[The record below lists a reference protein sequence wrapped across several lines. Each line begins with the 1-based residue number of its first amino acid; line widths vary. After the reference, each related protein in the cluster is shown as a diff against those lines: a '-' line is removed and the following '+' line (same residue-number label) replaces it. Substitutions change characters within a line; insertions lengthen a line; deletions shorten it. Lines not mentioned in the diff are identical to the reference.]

1 MAPDSRFWR
10 RRLGEAITTGRRLL
24 LNAVIPLLFLLTL
37 STETT
42 QARTEPVGSVQGET
56 PATLLAQEKVS
67 GSEAAFLATLSPPPT
82 VYSSFAASPAAQPN
96 NGNQIHIPDHPTI
109 QKYVSSYKGK
119 ERKTFLVALE
129 RSWSYVPIMTE
140 ILESHGVP
148 AEMAY
153 IPLVES
159 RFKGNAS
166 YRGAGGYWQLL
177 AGTARKLGL
186 RVDRWVDERKDPIK
200 STHAAAKYLR
210 LFYEQFNSWP
220 LALAAYNA
228 GNAPVM
234 SAMRRCRTS
243 NFWELAQKG
252 GLPGRTRDYVAKVLA
267 TIQIVRDLDAHGFAR
282 PGKHDVYDFESIL
295 VKAPLKLD
303 QVANWLDV
311 SLNDMRNLNPSLSR
325 DQIPPDSNFDLR
337 LPSGARDRFNVATG
351 GYWRGN

>member
-10 RRLGEAITTGRRLL
+10 RRLGEAITQGRRLL
-24 LNAVIPLLFLLTL
+24 LNAVIPLLLLLTI
-37 STETT
+37 SAGNV
-42 QARTEPVGSVQGET
+42 QARTEPASNSRDEI
-56 PATLLAQEKVS
+56 PAVHLAQEKSS
-67 GSEAAFLATLSPPPT
+67 GSESLLLTTLSPPST
-82 VYSSFAASPAAQPN
+82 VFSSIAASPVAQPS

-109 QKYVSSYKGK
+109 QKYVCSYKGK
-119 ERKTFLVALE
+119 ERNTFMVALE
-129 RSWSYVPIMTE
+129 RSWSYVSIMAE

-210 LFYEQFNSWP
+210 LFYEQFQSWP

-234 SAMRRCRTS
+234 SAMRRCRTD
-243 NFWELAQKG
+243 NFWELARKG
-252 GLPGRTRDYVAKVLA
+252 GLPGRTSNYVAKVLA
-267 TIQIVRDLDAHGFAR
+267 AIQIVRDLDTHGFDR
-282 PGKHDVYDFESIL
+282 PGKYQVYDFESIW

-311 SLNDMRNLNPSLSR
+311 PLNHIRDLNPSLSQ
-325 DQIPPDSNFDLR
+325 DQVPPNSNFDLR
-337 LPSGARDRFNVATG
+337 LPSGARDKFNVASG
-351 GYWRGN
+351 GYVTR